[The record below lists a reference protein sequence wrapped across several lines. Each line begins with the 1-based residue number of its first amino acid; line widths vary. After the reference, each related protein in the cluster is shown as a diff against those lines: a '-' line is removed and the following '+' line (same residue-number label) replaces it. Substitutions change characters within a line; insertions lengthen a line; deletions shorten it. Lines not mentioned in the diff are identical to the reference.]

1 MKKEHLE
8 WLKSNDA
15 CQESMDWVEENN
27 IGSLEEA
34 WNACERGHWLIWLAQ
49 ELGIDK
55 RKLVLCG
62 ALCAHTVVHKM
73 KDPRSRNA
81 VRIAFLWGRGKATN
95 EQMVAA
101 GDDARD
107 AAYAVVPGR
116 DSERN
121 AAWAGAWAPC
131 NPERAAARAGMADDI
146 ISTGKKTANIAREL
160 LTQEVINAIRAID
173 FVCHGT
179 YTISNACGYEIQIS
193 NDGEAARIRDNG
205 KITDWLPIQFCYD
218 EEDEAI
224 AIIDPEGYNINLD
237 CVLKI

>member
-1 MKKEHLE
+1 MKKEHLF
-8 WLKSNDA
+8 WLKSNHA

-34 WNACERGHWLIWLAQ
+34 WNACEEGHWLIWLAQ
-49 ELGIDK
+49 ELRINK

-62 ALCAHTVVHKM
+62 ALCAHTVIQYM
-73 KDPRSRNA
+73 QDPRSRNA
-81 VRIAFLWGRGKATN
+81 VRIAFLWGRGKATDA
-95 EQMVAA
+95 QMVAA
-101 GDDARD
+101 EDDAR

-116 DSERN
+116 DADWTAARS
-121 AAWAGAWAPC
+121 AAWIGGADA
-131 NPERAAARAGMADDI
+131 ERAAAWAEESAG
-146 ISTGKKTANIAREL
+146 TGETTANIAREL

-173 FVCHGT
+173 FVCHGI

-193 NDGEAARIRDNG
+193 NDGEAARLRDNG

-218 EEDEAI
+218 EEEQTVG
-224 AIIDPEGYNINLD
+224 IIDPEGYNINLD